1 MISLNEL
8 WFVLIAVL
16 FVGFFFLEGFDFGV
30 GMETQILAKNDTE
43 RRVLINSI
51 GPFWDANEVWLI
63 TGAGAMFAAFP
74 EWYATL
80 FSGFYIPFVFVL
92 LALIARGVAFE
103 FRGKRD
109 SLLWKKSWDACI
121 FIGSFLPPFLLAVV
135 FASFIKGLPID
146 ADKQI
151 YAGFTDIVNVYT
163 VVAGIT
169 VVLLCLVHGLMFT
182 TLRTVGDLQV
192 RARKMAQKLLIPLA
206 ALLLIFVIMTYNM
219 TDIFEQRGTLL
230 MIIVALGVIAFV
242 LSGYFMKK
250 QKDGYA
256 FGMTGAVMAL
266 SVASIFVGLF
276 PRVMISSIDQAFNL
290 TITNA
295 ASGPYSLKI
304 MTIVT
309 LTILPFV
316 LGYQIWSYFV
326 FHKRVHDK
334 EHLEY

>member
-1 MISLNEL
+1 MMSLNEL

-16 FVGFFFLEGFDFGV
+16 FIGFFFLEGFDFGV

-43 RRVLINSI
+43 RRILINSI
-51 GPFWDANEVWLI
+51 GPFWDGNEVWLI
-63 TGAGAMFAAFP
+63 TAAGAMFAAFP

-80 FSGFYIPFVFVL
+80 FSGFYIPFVFAL

-109 SLLWKKSWDACI
+109 SVAWKKLGM
-121 FIGSFLPPFLLAVV
+121 FVSFRQLPPTFLLAVV

-146 ADKQI
+146 GDMQM

-163 VVAGIT
+163 VVAGVT

-182 TLRTVGDLQV
+182 TLRTVGDLQA
-192 RARKMAQKLLIPLA
+192 RARKMAQRLLLPLG
-206 ALLLIFVIMTYNM
+206 ALLLAFVVMTYYM
-219 TDIFEQRGTLL
+219 TDIFEQRGLVL
-230 MIIVALGVIAFV
+230 MIIVALGIIAFI
-242 LSGYFMKK
+242 LSGYFMTKK
-250 QKDGYA
+250 KDGYA
-256 FGMTGAVMAL
+256 FGMTGAVIAL
-266 SVASIFVGLF
+266 SVTSIFVGLF

-295 ASGPYSLKI
+295 ASGHYSLKV
-304 MTIVT
+304 MTIVA

-326 FHKRVHDK
+326 FHKRVHEK